1 MQSVRLPVIDPW
13 TRPNASPHGS
23 LPARH
28 VFANLR
34 RTGRVFLVTA
44 RSLGQGRAHQTSGSI
59 LDRIVLLAEPGEQC
73 PNTYARV

>member
-44 RSLGQGRAHQTSGSI
+44 RSLGQGRA
-59 LDRIVLLAEPGEQC
+59 LR
-73 PNTYARV
+73 